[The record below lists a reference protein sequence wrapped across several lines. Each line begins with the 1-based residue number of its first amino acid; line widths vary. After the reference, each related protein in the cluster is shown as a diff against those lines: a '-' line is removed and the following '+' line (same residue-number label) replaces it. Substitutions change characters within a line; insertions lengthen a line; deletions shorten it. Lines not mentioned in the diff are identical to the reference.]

1 MIELWTAVQWLEG
14 GIQDWP
20 SVWTS
25 PDILAW
31 SVPIAILLT
40 FSIVLPVMR
49 RRRQAAALEW
59 RRTLAARARA

>member
-1 MIELWTAVQWLEG
+1 MIELWTAVHWLEG
-14 GIQDWP
+14 SVKDWQ

-25 PDILAW
+25 PDILRW
-31 SVPIAILLT
+31 SALMAILLSL
-40 FSIVLPVMR
+40 SIVWPVMS